1 MDSTNKLSHTSVMLH
16 WVVGILMIGSLIFGT
31 ILEEMPR
38 SPDKGFLVG
47 LHISFGLIVLAFAL
61 WRVAHRMRQG
71 MLEPLGN
78 VSATQTKIGRIVM
91 GFLLFGTLL
100 MPISGIL
107 MQFGE
112 GRAIGFFGLE
122 LIAASGIKYEI
133 VEKIG
138 HIGHGLGSKLM
149 ILAVALHIAAALK
162 HHFIDKDGTMKR
174 MMGRQI

>member
-31 ILEEMPR
+31 ILEEMQR

-61 WRVAHRMRQG
+61 WRVTHRLRQG
-71 MLEPLGN
+71 RLEPLGN
-78 VSATQTKIGRIVM
+78 ASVTQQKIARILM

-107 MQFGE
+107 MQLGE

-122 LIAASGIKYEI
+122 LIAASGVKNEI
-133 VEKIG
+133 IEKTG

-162 HHFIDKDGTMKR
+162 HQFIDKDGTLAR
-174 MMGRQI
+174 ILGREV

>member
-1 MDSTNKLSHTSVMLH
+1 MDSPNKLSHTSVMLH

-61 WRVAHRMRQG
+61 WRVTHRMRQG
-71 MLEPLGN
+71 RLEPLGN
-78 VSATQTKIGRIVM
+78 VSVTQQKIGRIVM

-107 MQFGE
+107 MQLGE
-112 GRAIGFFGLE
+112 GRAIGFFSLE
-122 LIAASGIKYEI
+122 LIAASGVKNEI

-162 HHFIDKDGTMKR
+162 HHFIDKDGTLAR
-174 MMGRQI
+174 ILGREV

>member
-1 MDSTNKLSHTSVMLH
+1 MDSARKLSHTSVMLH

-47 LHISFGLIVLAFAL
+47 LHISFGLIVLIFAL
-61 WRVAHRMRQG
+61 WRVTHRLRQG

-78 VSATQTKIGRIVM
+78 VSATQKKVGRFVM

-107 MQFGE
+107 MQLGE
-112 GRAIGFFGLE
+112 GRAISFFGLE
-122 LIAASGIKYEI
+122 LLAASGVENEI
-133 VEKIG
+133 IEKIG
-138 HIGHGLGSKLM
+138 EVGHGLGSKLM
-149 ILAVALHIAAALK
+149 ILAVALHITAALK
-162 HHFIDKDGTMKR
+162 HHFIDKDGTMTR
-174 MMGRQI
+174 MLGKCV